1 MSDLHCPATL
11 LIARHGDAEYDRPDV
26 LSDDGGW
33 LSEAGK
39 DRVRALAGS
48 LGTRPVA
55 RVFSSAMARARES
68 AELAAAAL
76 GRQAVVVDGLQEF
89 SVGDLA
95 GRSYDDPSLQAVY
108 RSWLSGD
115 LDAFIPGGETGA
127 SVIARYRFALMEIAD
142 QHRGETVLVFSHG
155 GVMSF
160 VLPRLGGSV
169 RTDLVTA
176 YHLPNCGVA
185 EVAVDADGFEVLTW
199 PGRAG

>member
-11 LIARHGDAEYDRPDV
+11 LIARHGDAEYDDPDV
-26 LSDDGGW
+26 LSDDGGR
-33 LSEAGK
+33 LSAKGR
-39 DRVRALAGS
+39 DQVQALAGS
-48 LGTRPVA
+48 LHNRPVA
-55 RVFSSAMARARES
+55 RVFSSTMARARES
-68 AELAAAAL
+68 ATIAAAAL
-76 GRQAVVVDGLQEF
+76 DRQAVTIDGLQEF

-95 GRSYDDPSLQAVY
+95 GRRYDDPALHEVY
-108 RSWLSGD
+108 LSWLHGD

-127 SVIARYRFALMEIAD
+127 SVIERYRSALMEIAD

-169 RTDLVTA
+169 RTDLSTA
-176 YHLPNCGVA
+176 YYLPNCGIA
-185 EVAVDADGFEVLTW
+185 EVTVNADGFEVLSW

>member
-11 LIARHGDAEYDRPDV
+11 LIARHGAAEYDHPDV

-39 DRVRALAGS
+39 EQVRALAES
-48 LGTRPVA
+48 LHRRPVA
-55 RVFSSAMARARES
+55 RVFSSTMARACES
-68 AELAAAAL
+68 ATVAAEAL
-76 GRQAVVVDGLQEF
+76 DRQAVVLDGLQEF

-95 GRSYDDPSLQAVY
+95 GRSYDDPALQEVY
-108 RSWLSGD
+108 RSWLRGD

-127 SVIARYRFALMEIAD
+127 SVIERYRSALLEIAD

-169 RTDLVTA
+169 RTDLTTA

-185 EVAVDADGFEVLTW
+185 EVSVNADGFEVLTW